1 MPTPT
6 TRPDDREPG
15 RGGLLPTRLRIA
27 SDAFIAPS
35 AVVVGDVTV
44 GASSSV
50 WFGCVLRGDLEP
62 IEIGARTNV
71 QDLTVVHVDHGQGV
85 RVGDGVTI
93 GHRCVIHG
101 CVVEDGALVGMGA
114 VLLSGCRIG
123 RGALVAAGAVVREGF
138 EVPEGSVVAGVPAQV
153 VGRVDDEL
161 RRRIERGVDTYVQSA
176 AGYRSGTLGG
186 GPHGGACEGSSA

>member
-1 MPTPT
+1 
-6 TRPDDREPG
+6 
-15 RGGLLPTRLRIA
+15 LA
-27 SDAFIAPS
+27 
-35 AVVVGDVTV
+35 
-44 GASSSV
+44 SV

-138 EVPEGSVVAGVPAQV
+138 EVPEGSVVAGVPAKV
-153 VGRVDDEL
+153 VGRVDDAL
-161 RRRIERGVDTYVQSA
+161 RQRIERGVATYVESA
-176 AGYRSGTLGG
+176 AGYRTGALGG
-186 GPHGGACEGSSA
+186 GPHGGGREGRSA